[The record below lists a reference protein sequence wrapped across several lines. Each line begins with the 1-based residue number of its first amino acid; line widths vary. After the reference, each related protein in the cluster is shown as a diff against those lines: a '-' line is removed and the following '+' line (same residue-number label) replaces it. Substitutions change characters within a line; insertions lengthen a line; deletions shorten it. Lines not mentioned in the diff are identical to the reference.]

1 MTTTRKCFI
10 VTLLI
15 SALLCLSAVFFDFQ
29 PKPAVHA
36 ATVTSR
42 VEDIT
47 SDTTW
52 VDKELI
58 ANTTY
63 RIKEGVTLTIT
74 GKIKAPGDSDSIKY
88 VISGGT
94 IKFSG
99 EGQYGDYFE
108 IERKKTF
115 TFDGVT
121 IDGEGKEYT
130 NPFIRNGNSGTII
143 NLNNCTLK
151 NYKIKKGNY
160 INSSIIKLFGSTLNI
175 TNSTITG
182 CKSSSSMGIIYAEAT
197 SSHTNKINIT
207 SSNITDNESKICY
220 VGKADVTIDSG
231 TFENNKGGNGGLIS
245 ANKSYDVGSTVTIN
259 GGTFKNN
266 SATNGGVI
274 LNSEST
280 VTINGGSFENNSATS
295 NGGVIYNSAADSKVN
310 LYGGYFAD
318 NTANGSLNDIY
329 NYAEASIDLNIGS
342 ANVPARRGYTYGGWK
357 DNNGNIYNKAN
368 QLYSVSGADNGLTVI
383 WNANSYTINYSGM
396 EGATLSPMPTAHVYG
411 TDTAIADPTKTGY
424 TFNGWE
430 VNGAAAVKN
439 LTLGATDYINVISL
453 QATWTANKYTV
464 TFDMQKGMGDT
475 SSVTATYDGA
485 MPAITLP
492 KRTGYTFKGYYT
504 AANGGG
510 TQYYTASGSSARNY
524 DIASAKTLYAY
535 WTANTYTVTFDKQEG
550 TGGTSSA
557 TATYDEEMPAI
568 TLPKRTGYIFNGY
581 YTEQNGGTQYYDAS
595 GKSQRNCDFTSAK
608 TLYAYWT
615 AIEYKVVYNSNKPGI
630 ATGTVSGATDDS
642 SHVYDTPKNLSANG
656 YSLVGWTF
664 KGWATT
670 KNGAVK
676 YEDGAEVTNLTSTAN
691 GTYTLYAV
699 WEANTYTVKYDSAKP
714 NGASGTVRGATSD
727 STHSYDTASEISA
740 NGYSLN
746 GWTFKGWSKIK
757 GGEIDYAPDSVLNNL
772 TATANGIYTLYAVWE
787 ANTYT
792 VKYDFNKPANAS
804 GNAVGDTEDSIH
816 VYDTERKLSANG
828 YSLVGWTFKG
838 WAETAIGAIKYA
850 DGENVINLTMTA
862 NGTYI
867 LYAVWEANIYN
878 ISFDT
883 AGGSYIDSI
892 SVRYDSEITKTAG
905 LPVRKGYNF
914 NGYFT
919 GRDGAGA
926 KYFNAD
932 GTANNVVYKT
942 VGGTVLYAY
951 WTPIRYNIE
960 LYSQGK
966 YVKTLSN
973 VVYGSMNLPSAED
986 LGLFRENYNFVGWN
1000 LYDDQNWSMYNANTV
1015 YNTGIAGAEG
1025 ETVTLYAAWLEK
1037 DRFTINF
1044 DANGGTGA
1052 PAMGQAHE
1060 DETIVLSSVVPS
1072 RKNYTFLGWAT
1083 DAGAQTAQYQPGD
1096 RFTMG
1101 KAVVTLY
1108 AVWKLN
1114 PSLTY
1119 DANGGA
1125 FTVPAERVYPAAG
1138 ETVIVASF
1146 VPVLEGHVFDGWS
1159 EDSEAVSATYRVGES
1174 FVMPDTDTVFYA
1186 VWKKAQYSVTFDV
1199 AEGYSVTGLSGTYYY
1214 GEEVTFEVAGNLPKV
1229 YVNGQR
1235 IEAGANKLYTFIL
1248 NGDTHVAVA
1257 DGSKLS
1263 LIYSANGGTN
1273 APWDNTAYD
1282 AETSA
1287 TVSSSEPDR
1296 LGYTFIG
1303 WATDANAEQA
1313 EYTAGEVF
1321 NLSGEDAVLY
1331 AVWQANVYTISYDK
1345 NGGEGVMTDDP
1356 FSYGTAGALTQNAY
1370 ERAGYTFMGWAVSAD
1385 GAVVYGDGA
1394 NVSDLCTQNGGNVIL
1409 YAVWERTVTVI
1420 SFYSE
1425 DGTTVNAPIS
1435 VAYGDPL
1442 SSAGLVAPT
1451 RIGYIFAGY
1460 GTQPGGAGELIF
1472 DADLNVVYVNNWDK
1486 NVLELTLYP
1495 QWKPISYTV
1504 VYINGQNVLGRI
1516 SAVYGVTFDLSL
1528 AETLGITVP
1537 GGYHFAGWATIP
1549 SAQIATYTDGQTIAD
1564 ALTLTDGDEVF
1575 LYAVFAVNEKYSVVY
1590 NANGGINAPVDDNKY
1605 YEGETVT
1612 FGNVIPK
1619 LEGYVFAGWSYDPN
1633 STTVDFPYEDG
1644 KFTKESSVAM
1654 PKGGLLLYAVWTPGD
1669 TLQAQINRL
1678 KETSES
1684 LKKSIAALESAD
1696 VEFNTKLEK
1705 LVEDLEDANTA
1716 ISSLEGKI
1724 TATNKTLA
1732 DEVSRLEGL
1741 ITQAEERLQA
1751 AINQVQANLDKAVSD
1766 LTKTIGDNK
1775 TDIEGKLAE
1784 AKKAYED
1791 ADAVIN
1797 GNLGKLSEKLASEVS
1812 RLENAYKAADDK
1824 LQAAINQV
1832 QANLDKAVSDLTKTI
1847 GDNKTDIEGKLAEAE
1862 KAYKAADAVI
1872 NGNLGKLSEKLASEV
1887 SRLEDAYKE
1896 ADSKLQ
1902 AAIDQV
1908 QANLD
1913 KAVDDLTKTINANK
1927 TDIESKLAEAKKAY
1941 EDADAV
1947 INGNLGKLSEKLA
1960 SEVSRLEGLITQAEE
1975 RLQAAINQVQAN
1987 LDKAV
1992 SDLTKTIGDNKTD
2005 IEGKLAEAKKAY
2017 EDADAVINGNLGKLS
2032 EKLASEV
2039 SRLENAYKAA
2049 DSKLQTAIDQV
2060 QANLDKAVSDLTK
2073 TINANKTDIEGKLAE
2088 AKKAYEDADAVINGN
2103 LGKLSEKLASEVSR
2117 LEDAY
2122 KAADDKLQAAIN
2134 QVQANL
2140 DKAVNDLTETINA
2153 NKTDIEKKLAEAEK
2167 AYKAADAVLRTD
2179 FENKDSELEARIAA
2193 LEEAYKA
2200 ADEAIWAGIRQVQAN
2215 LDAAKNQLEEKDNE
2229 LESRL
2234 NSLRADNDRNALIC
2248 LIAGI
2253 ILAVAV
2259 LTLIVIQ
2266 AVKAFK
2272 KKQQE

>member
-1 MTTTRKCFI
+1 MY
-10 VTLLI
+10 
-15 SALLCLSAVFFDFQ
+15 
-29 PKPAVHA
+29 
-36 ATVTSR
+36 
-42 VEDIT
+42 
-47 SDTTW
+47 
-52 VDKELI
+52 
-58 ANTTY
+58 N
-63 RIKEGVTLTIT
+63 
-74 GKIKAPGDSDSIKY
+74 
-88 VISGGT
+88 
-94 IKFSG
+94 
-99 EGQYGDYFE
+99 
-108 IERKKTF
+108 
-115 TFDGVT
+115 
-121 IDGEGKEYT
+121 
-130 NPFIRNGNSGTII
+130 
-143 NLNNCTLK
+143 
-151 NYKIKKGNY
+151 
-160 INSSIIKLFGSTLNI
+160 
-175 TNSTITG
+175 
-182 CKSSSSMGIIYAEAT
+182 
-197 SSHTNKINIT
+197 
-207 SSNITDNESKICY
+207 
-220 VGKADVTIDSG
+220 
-231 TFENNKGGNGGLIS
+231 
-245 ANKSYDVGSTVTIN
+245 VGSTVTIN

-274 LNSEST
+274 FNKESM
-280 VTINGGSFENNSATS
+280 VTINGGSFENNSATG

-329 NYAEASIDLNIGS
+329 NKADASIDLNIGS
-342 ANVPARRGYTYGGWK
+342 ANVPTRRGYTYGGWK

-411 TDTAIADPTKTGY
+411 TDMAIADPTKTGY
-424 TFNGWE
+424 TFNGWK

-464 TFDMQKGMGDT
+464 TFDKQKGTGGT

-557 TATYDEEMPAI
+557 TATYDEAMPAI

-581 YTEQNGGTQYYDAS
+581 YTGQNGGTRYYDAS

-630 ATGTVSGATDDS
+630 ATGTVSGDTEDS
-642 SHVYDTPKNLSANG
+642 THVYDTPKNLSANG
-656 YSLVGWTF
+656 YSLIGWIF

-676 YEDGAEVTNLTSTAN
+676 YEDGAEVTNLTSTPN

-740 NGYSLN
+740 NGYSLD

-867 LYAVWEANIYN
+867 LYAVWEANVYN

-960 LYSQGK
+960 LYSEGK

-1101 KAVVTLY
+1101 KAVVTIY

-1159 EDSEAVSATYRVGES
+1159 EDSEAVSATYRAGES
-1174 FVMPDTDTVFYA
+1174 FVMPDIDTVFYA

-1214 GEEVTFEVAGNLPKV
+1214 GEEVTFEVAGNSPKV

-1296 LGYTFIG
+1296 LGYTF
-1303 WATDANAEQA
+1303 
-1313 EYTAGEVF
+1313 
-1321 NLSGEDAVLY
+1321 
-1331 AVWQANVYTISYDK
+1331 
-1345 NGGEGVMTDDP
+1345 
-1356 FSYGTAGALTQNAY
+1356 
-1370 ERAGYTFMGWAVSAD
+1370 MGWAVSAD
-1385 GAVVYGDGA
+1385 GAVAYGDGA

-1528 AETLGITVP
+1528 AETLGITVL

-1696 VEFNTKLEK
+1696 VEFNTKVEK
-1705 LVEDLEDANTA
+1705 LVEDLEDANTV
-1716 ISSLEGKI
+1716 ISSLEGNI

-1751 AINQVQANLDKAVSD
+1751 AIDQVQANLDKAVND

-1791 ADAVIN
+1791 ADTVIN

-1812 RLENAYKAADDK
+1812 RLDNAYKEADSKLQTAIDQVQANLDKAVDDLTKTIGDNKTDIEGKLAEAEKAYKAADAVLRTDFENKDSELEARIAALGKIREEADDK

-1847 GDNKTDIEGKLAEAE
+1847 GDNKTDIEGKLAEA
-1862 KAYKAADAVI
+1862 K
-1872 NGNLGKLSEKLASEV
+1872 
-1887 SRLEDAYKE
+1887 
-1896 ADSKLQ
+1896 
-1902 AAIDQV
+1902 
-1908 QANLD
+1908 
-1913 KAVDDLTKTINANK
+1913 
-1927 TDIESKLAEAKKAY
+1927 
-1941 EDADAV
+1941 
-1947 INGNLGKLSEKLA
+1947 
-1960 SEVSRLEGLITQAEE
+1960 
-1975 RLQAAINQVQAN
+1975 
-1987 LDKAV
+1987 
-1992 SDLTKTIGDNKTD
+1992 
-2005 IEGKLAEAKKAY
+2005 
-2017 EDADAVINGNLGKLS
+2017 
-2032 EKLASEV
+2032 
-2039 SRLENAYKAA
+2039 
-2049 DSKLQTAIDQV
+2049 
-2060 QANLDKAVSDLTK
+2060 
-2073 TINANKTDIEGKLAE
+2073 
-2088 AKKAYEDADAVINGN
+2088 
-2103 LGKLSEKLASEVSR
+2103 
-2117 LEDAY
+2117 
-2122 KAADDKLQAAIN
+2122 
-2134 QVQANL
+2134 
-2140 DKAVNDLTETINA
+2140 
-2153 NKTDIEKKLAEAEK
+2153 K

-2215 LDAAKNQLEEKDNE
+2215 LDTAKNQLEEKDNE

>member
-36 ATVTSR
+36 VTVTSR

-58 ANTTY
+58 KNTTY

-99 EGQYGDYFE
+99 EGQYGDYFD
-108 IERKKTF
+108 IGYKKTF

-130 NPFIRNGNSGTII
+130 HPFFDNGQTDTII

-151 NYKIKKGNY
+151 NYKVKKN
-160 INSSIIKLFGSTLNI
+160 NSNGIIELYGSTLNI

-182 CKSSSSMGIIYAEAT
+182 CKGGSRAIIQTT
-197 SSHTNKINIT
+197 SAGGNTINKINIT
-207 SSNITDNESKICY
+207 SSNITDNKNGVFS
-220 VGKADVTIDSG
+220 VSKADITIDSG
-231 TFENNKGGNGGLIS
+231 TFENNGGGLII
-245 ANKSYDVGSTVTIN
+245 ARKGDNVASTVTIN

-274 LNSEST
+274 SNTGST
-280 VTINGGSFENNSATS
+280 VTINGGSFENNSATG

-310 LYGGYFAD
+310 LYGGYFAG

-329 NYAEASIDLNIGS
+329 NYADASIDLNIGS

-411 TDTAIADPTKTGY
+411 TDTVIADPAKTGY
-424 TFNGWE
+424 TFNGWK

-453 QATWTANKYTV
+453 QATWTA
-464 TFDMQKGMGDT
+464 
-475 SSVTATYDGA
+475 
-485 MPAITLP
+485 
-492 KRTGYTFKGYYT
+492 
-504 AANGGG
+504 
-510 TQYYTASGSSARNY
+510 
-524 DIASAKTLYAY
+524 
-535 WTANTYTVTFDKQEG
+535 
-550 TGGTSSA
+550 
-557 TATYDEEMPAI
+557 
-568 TLPKRTGYIFNGY
+568 
-581 YTEQNGGTQYYDAS
+581 
-595 GKSQRNCDFTSAK
+595 
-608 TLYAYWT
+608 
-615 AIEYKVVYNSNKPGI
+615 IEYKVVYNSNKPGI
-630 ATGTVSGATDDS
+630 ATGTVSGDTEDS
-642 SHVYDTPKNLSANG
+642 THVYDTPKNLSANG

-699 WEANTYTVKYDSAKP
+699 WAANTYTVKYDSAKP
-714 NGASGTVRGATSD
+714 NGASGTVRGATND
-727 STHSYDTASEISA
+727 STHSYDTASRISA
-740 NGYSLN
+740 NGYSLD

-850 DGENVINLTMTA
+850 DGEYVINLTMAA
-862 NGTYI
+862 NGNYI
-867 LYAVWEANIYN
+867 LYAVWEANVYN

-973 VVYGSMNLPSAED
+973 VVYGSMSLPSAED

-1159 EDSEAVSATYRVGES
+1159 EDSEAVSATYRAGES

-1186 VWKKAQYSVTFDV
+1186 VWKKAQYSVTSDV

-1214 GEEVTFEVAGNLPKV
+1214 GEEVTFEVAGNSPKV

-1313 EYTAGEVF
+1313 EYTAGEEF

-1435 VAYGDPL
+1435 VAYGDLL

-1472 DADLNVVYVNNWDK
+1472 DADLDVVYVNNWDK

-1516 SAVYGVTFDLSL
+1516 SAVYGVTFDLRL

-1654 PKGGLLLYAVWTPGD
+1654 PKGGLLLYAVWTSGD

-1716 ISSLEGKI
+1716 ISSLEGNI

-1751 AINQVQANLDKAVSD
+1751 
-1766 LTKTIGDNK
+1766 
-1775 TDIEGKLAE
+1775 
-1784 AKKAYED
+1784 
-1791 ADAVIN
+1791 
-1797 GNLGKLSEKLASEVS
+1797 
-1812 RLENAYKAADDK
+1812 
-1824 LQAAINQV
+1824 
-1832 QANLDKAVSDLTKTI
+1832 
-1847 GDNKTDIEGKLAEAE
+1847 
-1862 KAYKAADAVI
+1862 
-1872 NGNLGKLSEKLASEV
+1872 
-1887 SRLEDAYKE
+1887 
-1896 ADSKLQ
+1896 
-1902 AAIDQV
+1902 
-1908 QANLD
+1908 
-1913 KAVDDLTKTINANK
+1913 
-1927 TDIESKLAEAKKAY
+1927 
-1941 EDADAV
+1941 
-1947 INGNLGKLSEKLA
+1947 
-1960 SEVSRLEGLITQAEE
+1960 
-1975 RLQAAINQVQAN
+1975 
-1987 LDKAV
+1987 
-1992 SDLTKTIGDNKTD
+1992 
-2005 IEGKLAEAKKAY
+2005 
-2017 EDADAVINGNLGKLS
+2017 
-2032 EKLASEV
+2032 
-2039 SRLENAYKAA
+2039 
-2049 DSKLQTAIDQV
+2049 AIDQV

-2122 KAADDKLQAAIN
+2122 KEADSKLQTAID

-2140 DKAVNDLTETINA
+2140 DKAVNDLTETINANKTDIEGKLAEAKKAYEDADTVINGNLGKLSEKLASEVSRLEDAYKEADDKLQAAIDQVQANLDKAVDDLTKTINA

-2179 FENKDSELEARIAA
+2179 FENKDSELEERIAALEKTREEADDKLQAAINQVQANLDKAVSDLTKTINANKTDIEKKLAEAKKAYEDADTVINGNLKALSEKLASEVSRLENAYEEADDKLQTAIDQVQANLDKAVSDLTKTIGDNKTDIEGKLAEAEKAYKAADAVLRTDFENKDSELEERIAALEKTREEADDKLQAAINQVQANLDKAVSDLTKTINANKTDIEKKLAEAEKAYKAADAVLRTDFENKDSELKARIAA

-2200 ADEAIWAGIRQVQAN
+2200 ADKAIWAGIRQVQAN

>member
-74 GKIKAPGDSDSIKY
+74 GKIKAPGDSDSINY

-115 TFDGVT
+115 TFDVVT

-130 NPFIRNGNSGTII
+130 NPIIDNGNSGTII
-143 NLNNCTLK
+143 NLNNCTIK
-151 NYKIKKGNY
+151 NYKRKG
-160 INSSIIKLFGSTLNI
+160 SSGNIIKLYNSTLNI

-182 CKSSSSMGIIYAEAT
+182 CKGGVAIIQTDSSGGNSI
-197 SSHTNKINIT
+197 NKINVT
-207 SSNITDNESKICY
+207 SSNITDNGGLVLY
-220 VGKADVTIDSG
+220 AYKADVTIDSG
-231 TFENNKGGNGGLIS
+231 TFENNSAASGGSLIR
-245 ANKSYDVGSTVTIN
+245 AFKAYNVASTVTIN

-274 LNSEST
+274 FNKEST
-280 VTINGGSFENNSATS
+280 VTINGGSFENNSATG

-329 NYAEASIDLNIGS
+329 NYADASIDLNIGS

-424 TFNGWE
+424 TFNGWK

-464 TFDMQKGMGDT
+464 TFDKQK
-475 SSVTATYDGA
+475 
-485 MPAITLP
+485 
-492 KRTGYTFKGYYT
+492 
-504 AANGGG
+504 
-510 TQYYTASGSSARNY
+510 
-524 DIASAKTLYAY
+524 
-535 WTANTYTVTFDKQEG
+535 G

-630 ATGTVSGATDDS
+630 ATGTVSGDTEDS
-642 SHVYDTPKNLSANG
+642 THVYDTPKNLSANG

-740 NGYSLN
+740 NGYSLD
-746 GWTFKGWSKIK
+746 GWTFKGWSKRK

-862 NGTYI
+862 NGNYI
-867 LYAVWEANIYN
+867 LYAVWEANVYN

-973 VVYGSMNLPSAED
+973 VVYGSMSLPSAED
-986 LGLFRENYNFVGWN
+986 LGLTRENYNFVGWN

-1146 VPVLEGHVFDGWS
+1146 VPVLEGQVFDGWS
-1159 EDSEAVSATYRVGES
+1159 EDSEAVSATYRAGES
-1174 FVMPDTDTVFYA
+1174 FVMQDTDTVFYA

-1313 EYTAGEVF
+1313 EYTAGEEF

-1504 VYINGQNVLGRI
+1504 VYINGQNILGRI

-1669 TLQAQINRL
+1669 TLQVQINRL

-1716 ISSLEGKI
+1716 ISSLEGNI

-1751 AINQVQANLDKAVSD
+1751 AID
-1766 LTKTIGDNK
+1766 
-1775 TDIEGKLAE
+1775 
-1784 AKKAYED
+1784 
-1791 ADAVIN
+1791 
-1797 GNLGKLSEKLASEVS
+1797 
-1812 RLENAYKAADDK
+1812 
-1824 LQAAINQV
+1824 
-1832 QANLDKAVSDLTKTI
+1832 
-1847 GDNKTDIEGKLAEAE
+1847 
-1862 KAYKAADAVI
+1862 
-1872 NGNLGKLSEKLASEV
+1872 
-1887 SRLEDAYKE
+1887 
-1896 ADSKLQ
+1896 
-1902 AAIDQV
+1902 
-1908 QANLD
+1908 
-1913 KAVDDLTKTINANK
+1913 
-1927 TDIESKLAEAKKAY
+1927 
-1941 EDADAV
+1941 
-1947 INGNLGKLSEKLA
+1947 
-1960 SEVSRLEGLITQAEE
+1960 
-1975 RLQAAINQVQAN
+1975 
-1987 LDKAV
+1987 
-1992 SDLTKTIGDNKTD
+1992 
-2005 IEGKLAEAKKAY
+2005 
-2017 EDADAVINGNLGKLS
+2017 
-2032 EKLASEV
+2032 
-2039 SRLENAYKAA
+2039 
-2049 DSKLQTAIDQV
+2049 
-2060 QANLDKAVSDLTK
+2060 
-2073 TINANKTDIEGKLAE
+2073 
-2088 AKKAYEDADAVINGN
+2088 
-2103 LGKLSEKLASEVSR
+2103 
-2117 LEDAY
+2117 
-2122 KAADDKLQAAIN
+2122 

-2179 FENKDSELEARIAA
+2179 FENKDSELESRIAA
-2193 LEEAYKA
+2193 LEEAYKT

>member
-36 ATVTSR
+36 VTVTSR

-115 TFDGVT
+115 TFNGVT

-160 INSSIIKLFGSTLNI
+160 INSSIIKLFGSTVNI

-182 CKSSSSMGIIYAEAT
+182 CKSSSSRGIIYAEAT

-207 SSNITDNESKICY
+207 SSNITDNENKICY
-220 VGKADVTIDSG
+220 VDKADVTIDSG
-231 TFENNKGGNGGLIS
+231 TFENNKGGNGGLIR
-245 ANKSYDVGSTVTIN
+245 AGKMYDVGSTVTIN

-280 VTINGGSFENNSATS
+280 VTINGGSFENNSATG

-310 LYGGYFAD
+310 LYGGYFAG

-329 NYAEASIDLNIGS
+329 NKADASIDLNIGS
-342 ANVPARRGYTYGGWK
+342 ANVPTRRGYTYGGWK

-383 WNANSYTINYSGM
+383 WNANSYTIDYSGM
-396 EGATLSPMPTAHVYG
+396 EGATLSPMPMAHVYG
-411 TDTAIADPTKTGY
+411 TDTAIANPTKTGY
-424 TFNGWE
+424 TFNGWK

-453 QATWTANKYTV
+453 QATWTANKYAV
-464 TFDMQKGMGDT
+464 TFDMQKGTGDT
-475 SSVTATYDGA
+475 SSVTATYDGE
-485 MPAITLP
+485 MPAITPP

-557 TATYDEEMPAI
+557 TATYDEAMPAI

-581 YTEQNGGTQYYDAS
+581 YTGQNGGTRYYDAS
-595 GKSQRNCDFTSAK
+595 GKSVKNCDFTSAK

-615 AIEYKVVYNSNKPGI
+615 AIEYKVVYNSNKPGN
-630 ATGTVSGATDDS
+630 ATGTISGATDDS
-642 SHVYDTPKNLSANG
+642 SHVYDTPKNLSVNG

-699 WEANTYTVKYDSAKP
+699 WAANTYTVKYDSAKP
-714 NGASGTVRGATSD
+714 NGASGTVRGATND
-727 STHSYDTASEISA
+727 STHSYDTPKNLSA
-740 NGYSLN
+740 NGYSLD

-757 GGEIDYAPDSVLNNL
+757 GGEKDYAPDSVLNNL
-772 TATANGIYTLYAVWE
+772 TATANGVYTLYAVWE

-792 VKYDFNKPANAS
+792 VRYDFNKPANAS
-804 GNAVGDTEDSIH
+804 GNVVGTTEDSIH

-850 DGENVINLTMTA
+850 DGEKVINLTMTA
-862 NGTYI
+862 NGVYT
-867 LYAVWEANIYN
+867 LYAVWEANVYN

-883 AGGSYIDSI
+883 AGGSYIDPI
-892 SVRYDSEITKTAG
+892 SVIYDSEITKTAG

-919 GRDGAGA
+919 GRDGSGA

-973 VVYGSMNLPSAED
+973 VVYGSMSLPSAED

-1000 LYDDQNWSMYNANTV
+1000 LYDDQNWSMYNADTV

-1159 EDSEAVSATYRVGES
+1159 EDSEAVSATYRAGES

-1214 GEEVTFEVAGNLPKV
+1214 GEEVTFEVAGNSPKV

-1313 EYTAGEVF
+1313 EYTAGEEF

-1619 LEGYVFAGWSYDPN
+1619 LEGYIFAGWSYDPN

-1669 TLQAQINRL
+1669 ILQAQINRL

-1696 VEFNTKLEK
+1696 VEFNIKLEK

-1732 DEVSRLEGL
+1732 DEVSRLEDL
-1741 ITQAEERLQA
+1741 ITQADDKLQA
-1751 AINQVQANLDKAVSD
+1751 AINQVQANLDKAVNDLTKTIGDNKTDIEKKLSEAEKAYKDADTVINGNIKALSEKLASEVSRLEEAYKAADDKLQAAINQVQANLDTAVSD

-1775 TDIEGKLAE
+1775 TDIEGKLSEAE
-1784 AKKAYED
+1784 KAYKAADAVLRTDFENKDSELEARIAALEKTRED
-1791 ADAVIN
+1791 ADDKLQAAINQVQSNLDKAVSDLTKTIGENKSDIEGKLSEAEKAYKAADTVIN
-1797 GNLGKLSEKLASEVS
+1797 GNLKTLSEKLASEVS
-1812 RLENAYKAADDK
+1812 RLENAYKAADSK

-1847 GDNKTDIEGKLAEAE
+1847 GDNKTDIEGKL
-1862 KAYKAADAVI
+1862 
-1872 NGNLGKLSEKLASEV
+1872 S
-1887 SRLEDAYKE
+1887 
-1896 ADSKLQ
+1896 
-1902 AAIDQV
+1902 
-1908 QANLD
+1908 
-1913 KAVDDLTKTINANK
+1913 
-1927 TDIESKLAEAKKAY
+1927 
-1941 EDADAV
+1941 
-1947 INGNLGKLSEKLA
+1947 
-1960 SEVSRLEGLITQAEE
+1960 
-1975 RLQAAINQVQAN
+1975 
-1987 LDKAV
+1987 
-1992 SDLTKTIGDNKTD
+1992 
-2005 IEGKLAEAKKAY
+2005 
-2017 EDADAVINGNLGKLS
+2017 
-2032 EKLASEV
+2032 
-2039 SRLENAYKAA
+2039 
-2049 DSKLQTAIDQV
+2049 
-2060 QANLDKAVSDLTK
+2060 
-2073 TINANKTDIEGKLAE
+2073 
-2088 AKKAYEDADAVINGN
+2088 
-2103 LGKLSEKLASEVSR
+2103 
-2117 LEDAY
+2117 
-2122 KAADDKLQAAIN
+2122 
-2134 QVQANL
+2134 
-2140 DKAVNDLTETINA
+2140 
-2153 NKTDIEKKLAEAEK
+2153 EAEK
-2167 AYKAADAVLRTD
+2167 AYKAADAVLRID

-2193 LEEAYKA
+2193 LEEAYKE

>member
-36 ATVTSR
+36 VTVTSR

-160 INSSIIKLFGSTLNI
+160 INSSIIKLFGSTVNI

-182 CKSSSSMGIIYAEAT
+182 CKSSSSRGIIYAEAT

-207 SSNITDNESKICY
+207 SSNITDNENKICY
-220 VGKADVTIDSG
+220 VDKADVTIDSG
-231 TFENNKGGNGGLIS
+231 TFENNKGGNGGLIR
-245 ANKSYDVGSTVTIN
+245 AGKMYDVGSTVTIN

-280 VTINGGSFENNSATS
+280 VTINGGSFENNSATG

-310 LYGGYFAD
+310 LYGGYFAG

-329 NYAEASIDLNIGS
+329 NKADASIDLNIGS
-342 ANVPARRGYTYGGWK
+342 ANVPTRRGYTYGGWK

-383 WNANSYTINYSGM
+383 WNANSYTIDYSGM

-411 TDTAIADPTKTGY
+411 TDTAIANPTKTGY
-424 TFNGWE
+424 TFNGWK

-453 QATWTANKYTV
+453 QATWTANKYAV
-464 TFDMQKGMGDT
+464 TFDMQKGTGDT
-475 SSVTATYDGA
+475 SSVTATYDGE
-485 MPAITLP
+485 MPAITPP

-557 TATYDEEMPAI
+557 TATYDEAMPAI

-581 YTEQNGGTQYYDAS
+581 YTGQNGGTRYYDAS
-595 GKSQRNCDFTSAK
+595 GKSVKNCDFTSAK

-615 AIEYKVVYNSNKPGI
+615 AIEYKVVYNSDKPGN
-630 ATGTVSGATDDS
+630 ATGTISGATDDS
-642 SHVYDTPKNLSANG
+642 SHVYDTPKNLSVNG

-699 WEANTYTVKYDSAKP
+699 WAANTYTVKYDSAKP
-714 NGASGTVRGATSD
+714 NGASGTVRGATND

-740 NGYSLN
+740 NGYSLD

-757 GGEIDYAPDSVLNNL
+757 GGEKDYAPGSVLNNL
-772 TATANGIYTLYAVWE
+772 TATANGVYTLYAVWE
-787 ANTYT
+787 AN
-792 VKYDFNKPANAS
+792 V
-804 GNAVGDTEDSIH
+804 
-816 VYDTERKLSANG
+816 
-828 YSLVGWTFKG
+828 
-838 WAETAIGAIKYA
+838 
-850 DGENVINLTMTA
+850 
-862 NGTYI
+862 
-867 LYAVWEANIYN
+867 YN

-883 AGGSYIDSI
+883 AGGSYIDPI
-892 SVRYDSEITKTAG
+892 SVIYDSEITKTAG

-960 LYSQGK
+960 LYSEGK

-973 VVYGSMNLPSAED
+973 VVYGSMSLPSAED

-1000 LYDDQNWSMYNANTV
+1000 LYDDQNWSMYNADTV
-1015 YNTGIAGAEG
+1015 YNTGIAGTEG

-1083 DAGAQTAQYQPGD
+1083 DAGAQTAQYLPGD

-1101 KAVVTLY
+1101 KVVVTLY

-1114 PSLTY
+1114 PSLIY
-1119 DANGGA
+1119 DANGGT
-1125 FTVPAERVYPAAG
+1125 FTVPAERVYPAEG

-1146 VPVLEGHVFDGWS
+1146 VPVFEGHVFDGWS
-1159 EDSEAVSATYRVGES
+1159 EDSEAVSATYRAGES

-1214 GEEVTFEVAGNLPKV
+1214 GEEVTFEVAGNSPKV

-1248 NGDTHVAVA
+1248 NGDMHVAVA

-1313 EYTAGEVF
+1313 EYTAGEEF

-1356 FSYGTAGALTQNAY
+1356 FSYGTADALTQNAY

-1460 GTQPGGAGELIF
+1460 GTQPGCAGELIF

-1590 NANGGINAPVDDNKY
+1590 NANGGINAPVDDNRY

-1633 STTVDFPYEDG
+1633 STTVVFPYEDG

-1684 LKKSIAALESAD
+1684 LKMSIAALESAD

-1741 ITQAEERLQA
+1741 ITQAEERLQT
-1751 AINQVQANLDKAVSD
+1751 AIDQVQANLDKAVDD
-1766 LTKTIGDNK
+1766 LTKTINANK
-1775 TDIEGKLAE
+1775 TDIEKKLAE

-1791 ADAVIN
+1791 
-1797 GNLGKLSEKLASEVS
+1797 
-1812 RLENAYKAADDK
+1812 
-1824 LQAAINQV
+1824 
-1832 QANLDKAVSDLTKTI
+1832 
-1847 GDNKTDIEGKLAEAE
+1847 
-1862 KAYKAADAVI
+1862 ADAVI

-1913 KAVDDLTKTINANK
+1913 KAV
-1927 TDIESKLAEAKKAY
+1927 
-1941 EDADAV
+1941 
-1947 INGNLGKLSEKLA
+1947 
-1960 SEVSRLEGLITQAEE
+1960 
-1975 RLQAAINQVQAN
+1975 
-1987 LDKAV
+1987 

-2005 IEGKLAEAKKAY
+2005 IEKKLAEAKKAY
-2017 EDADAVINGNLGKLS
+2017 EDADTVINGNLGKLS

-2049 DSKLQTAIDQV
+2049 DEKLQEAINQV

-2073 TINANKTDIEGKLAE
+2073 TINANKTDIEKKLAA
-2088 AKKAYEDADAVINGN
+2088 AKKAYEDADTVINGNLKTLSEKLASEVSRLENAYKEADSKLKTAIDQVQANLDKAVSDLTETINANKTDIEGKLAEAEKAYKAADAVLRTDFENKDSELEARIAALEKTREEADDKLQTAIDQVQANLDKAVSDLTETINANKTDIEKKLAEAEKAYKAADAVINGN

-2117 LEDAY
+2117 LENVY
-2122 KAADDKLQAAIN
+2122 KEADDRLQAAID

-2140 DKAVNDLTETINA
+2140 DKAVSDLTETINA

-2193 LEEAYKA
+2193 LEDAYKA